1 MAKTT
6 CKLSL
11 LTPAVITLFGGDKQA
26 AAFLRKVKAMP
37 RQENVQP
44 PKLPEDFG
52 LFYKDGSY
60 QLVYYI
66 KDGGKLVTRH
76 LSLKT
81 ESICDAREMR
91 DAVIAATGTSERKFA
106 ATGLRGARWVEA
118 NPHGMEGVHVTVR
131 INGPE
136 RQRVFRAS
144 GDKANNVIE
153 TAMQWRRDA
162 AAKFIKDN
170 TQ

>member
-11 LTPAVITLFGGDKQA
+11 LLPSVVALFGGDREA
-26 AAFLRKVKAMP
+26 AAFLRKIKAMP
-37 RQENVQP
+37 RQDNVQP

-52 LFYKDGSY
+52 LFFKAGSY

-66 KDGGKLVTRH
+66 KDGGELVTRH

-81 ESICDAREMR
+81 DDVYAAREMR
-91 DAVIAATGTSERKFA
+91 DSVIAATGTSERKFA
-106 ATGLRGARWVEA
+106 STGLRGARWVEA
-118 NPHGMEGVHVTVR
+118 NPNGMEGVHVTVR

-136 RQRVFRAS
+136 RQRIFKAS
-144 GDKANNVIE
+144 GDKASTIIE
-153 TAMQWRRDA
+153 KAMQWRRDA
-162 AAKFIKDN
+162 SAKFIKEN